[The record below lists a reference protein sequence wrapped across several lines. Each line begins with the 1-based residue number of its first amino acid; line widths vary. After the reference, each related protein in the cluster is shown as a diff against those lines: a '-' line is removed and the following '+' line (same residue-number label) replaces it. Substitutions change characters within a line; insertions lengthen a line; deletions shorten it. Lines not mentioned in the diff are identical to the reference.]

1 MKLKISFLKIFIISK
16 DINELNINN
25 AMNISNLYLSNIKK
39 AKSAAIIIFLI
50 QQITLKLN

>member
-1 MKLKISFLKIFIISK
+1 MVKISFLKIFIISK

-25 AMNISNLYLSNIKK
+25 VVNINNLYLSNIKK
-39 AKSAAIIIFLI
+39 AKSAAIIVFLI

>member
-16 DINELNINN
+16 DINELNIYNVV
-25 AMNISNLYLSNIKK
+25 NISNLYLSNIKK
-39 AKSAAIIIFLI
+39 AKSSAIIVFLI

>member
-25 AMNISNLYLSNIKK
+25 AVNISNLYLSNIKK

>member
-1 MKLKISFLKIFIISK
+1 MKLKILFLNIFIISK

-39 AKSAAIIIFLI
+39 AKSAAIIIFY
-50 QQITLKLN
+50 TTNYT

>member
-16 DINELNINN
+16 DINELNIYNVV
-25 AMNISNLYLSNIKK
+25 NISNLYLSNIKK
-39 AKSAAIIIFLI
+39 AKSAANIVFLI

>member
-16 DINELNINN
+16 DINELNIYNVV
-25 AMNISNLYLSNIKK
+25 NISNLYLSNIKK
-39 AKSAAIIIFLI
+39 AKSAAIIFFLI